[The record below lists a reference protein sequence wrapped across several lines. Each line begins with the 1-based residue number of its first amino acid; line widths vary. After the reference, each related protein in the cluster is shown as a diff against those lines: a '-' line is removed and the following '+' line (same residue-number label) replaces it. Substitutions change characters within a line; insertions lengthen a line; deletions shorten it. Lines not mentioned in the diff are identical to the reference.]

1 MTPSL
6 WTVPLQVI
14 AVLENLGVRYHV
26 GGSFASSIHGV
37 PRQTRD
43 LDLVAELMPGHVA
56 AFAARLHTDFY
67 LEEEAMRRAI
77 ERHSHFN
84 LIHHAT
90 GFKVDLFVSGA
101 GAFDCAE
108 MERAT
113 PFLLGEDPPRSVL
126 IKSAEDT
133 LLRKLAWYRL
143 GGEVSDRQWSDIL
156 GIVRVQAVLLD
167 LPYLYTWAALLD
179 VADLLDRAL
188 SPEREDSAS

>member
-1 MTPSL
+1 MTPPL
-6 WTVPLQVI
+6 WAIPLQVI
-14 AVLENLGVRYHV
+14 AVLESLGVRHHV

-56 AFAARLHTDFY
+56 PFSARLQADFY
-67 LEEEAMRRAI
+67 LDGETMRRAI
-77 ERHSHFN
+77 ERRSHFN

-90 GFKVDLFVSGA
+90 GFKVDLFISGT
-101 GAFDCAE
+101 GAFDRAE
-108 MERAT
+108 MERAA
-113 PFLLGEDPPRSVL
+113 PYPLGEDPPRSVL

-143 GGEVSDRQWSDIL
+143 GGEVSDRQWNDIL
-156 GIVRVQAVLLD
+156 GIVRTQAGRLD
-167 LPYLYTWAALLD
+167 LSYLRTWAPQLE

-188 SPEREDSAS
+188 SLEQEDSGR